1 MREKY
6 KMQAGGVLLSEIA
19 ACRNS
24 SGGSHKRLAV
34 LDDQALN
41 LRMILTTSCR
51 TVAIPFI
58 NEIAFPDGVATVC
71 KWGYY
76 SANMIPRY
84 CDREAQD
91 YNHIRQSGL

>member
-41 LRMILTTSCR
+41 LRMI
-51 TVAIPFI
+51 F
-58 NEIAFPDGVATVC
+58 
-71 KWGYY
+71 
-76 SANMIPRY
+76 
-84 CDREAQD
+84 
-91 YNHIRQSGL
+91 

>member
-24 SGGSHKRLAV
+24 SPPGGSHKRLAV

-41 LRMILTTSCR
+41 LRMI
-51 TVAIPFI
+51 F
-58 NEIAFPDGVATVC
+58 
-71 KWGYY
+71 
-76 SANMIPRY
+76 
-84 CDREAQD
+84 
-91 YNHIRQSGL
+91 

>member
-19 ACRNS
+19 A
-24 SGGSHKRLAV
+24 
-34 LDDQALN
+34 
-41 LRMILTTSCR
+41 CR

-71 KWGYY
+71 KWGILFRKHDT
-76 SANMIPRY
+76 SILR
-84 CDREAQD
+84 
-91 YNHIRQSGL
+91 S